1 MTTPPET
8 VLATAASGPAAP
20 SFRVR
25 VLMAGRE
32 LAESG
37 IEIHARPFFSAE
49 DAGAFATAG
58 WAAKARLLGR
68 ARRRLLRQV
77 GTLPGRT
84 VMVSRQ
90 ADFLPSLQL
99 ERSFVSGRRLV
110 YDVDDAIW
118 YSGSPAAGGHRLAVL
133 KGSQAKA
140 KWLAERA
147 VVVVAGNEILAE
159 WLSVYSAH
167 VQIVPS
173 LVDADAFPPRTHFD
187 RDELVI
193 GWIGS
198 RSTAPFLRAL
208 EKPLQ
213 RVASRLAPRRV
224 RLLVVGAP
232 GLPIRGVTTESLR
245 WSETSELGA
254 LRRIDVGVM
263 PLPDNPWTRGKCA
276 YKALQY
282 MASGVPVVADDV
294 GITSKVLDGGGAG
307 LAVSSPQEWADAIEA
322 LAGNPARRARLGEA
336 GRRVVLE
343 QFSTQRWGP
352 RLAKIL
358 ADG

>member
-1 MTTPPET
+1 VTAATET

-25 VLMAGRE
+25 VLMARRE
-32 LAESG
+32 LVERG

-49 DAGAFATAG
+49 EAEAFATAG
-58 WAAKARLLGR
+58 LAAKVRLLGR
-68 ARRRLLRQV
+68 ARRAVLQQV
-77 GTLPGRT
+77 GALPGRT

-90 ADFLPSLQL
+90 ADFLPSLHL

-118 YSGSPAAGGHRLAVL
+118 HSSNPAAGGHRLALL
-133 KGSQAKA
+133 KGSRAKA
-140 KWLAERA
+140 KWLAQRA
-147 VVVVAGNEILAE
+147 TMVVAGNEILAE
-159 WLSVYSAH
+159 WVSAYSAH
-167 VQIVPS
+167 VEIVPS
-173 LVDADAFPPRTHFD
+173 LVDAEAFPARTHTD
-187 RDELVI
+187 RDELVV

-198 RSTAPFLRAL
+198 RSTARFLRHL
-208 EKPLQ
+208 ESPLD

-232 GLPIRGVTTESLR
+232 GPPIRGVTTESLR
-245 WSETSELGA
+245 WSEATQLEA
-254 LRRIDVGVM
+254 LTRMDVGVM
-263 PLPDNPWTRGKCA
+263 PLPNDPWTRGKCA

-294 GITSKVLDGGGAG
+294 GITSKVLAEGSAG
-307 LAVSSPQEWADAIEA
+307 VVVSSPQEWAEGIEVVAGDAEK
-322 LAGNPARRARLGEA
+322 RAALGEA

-343 QFSTQRWGP
+343 QFSTRRWGP
-352 RLAKIL
+352 RLAEIL
-358 ADG
+358 AGG